1 MTFEEALVLVE
12 SALIQYRL
20 SKAEEAVLRKVW
32 EGLSYS
38 EIAEQVGYDTGY
50 IRNLSYRLW
59 QLLSKAL
66 GEKVTKKNLYAVLKR
81 YQQQQR
87 GKEKRGRREAP
98 SSTRYQSWG
107 EAIDVSVFYG
117 RTEELTTLK
126 QWLVQERCRLITI
139 LGIGGIGKT
148 AVSVKL
154 AQQVQGEFEFLIWR
168 SLRNAPPIQD
178 LLTELLKFLS
188 KGQETNLPETVDG
201 ISQLINYLRSSRC
214 LLLLD
219 NVESIFM
226 SGERVGYYRQGYEGY
241 GELLKCLGEVRHN
254 SCLVLT
260 SREKPEEIASLE
272 GSSLPVR
279 SLQLKGLQEAEA
291 REILKLKGLLGSE
304 EATRNLIECYR
315 GNPLALKIVATS
327 IQELF
332 AGNINEFVEQG
343 TAVFNGI
350 RILLDQQFNRLSDLE
365 KQIMYWLAINREP
378 VSPSQLQEDIVP
390 TVSKSKLLEALEFL
404 VRRSLIEKTATGFSQ
419 EPVVMEF
426 MTERLIEQATAE
438 IQTLHLQFLKSV
450 ILEPILASLQSI
462 LGTQTASV
470 KQLHCLLS
478 TLL

>member
-1 MTFEEALVLVE
+1 M
-12 SALIQYRL
+12 
-20 SKAEEAVLRKVW
+20 
-32 EGLSYS
+32 
-38 EIAEQVGYDTGY
+38 
-50 IRNLSYRLW
+50 
-59 QLLSKAL
+59 
-66 GEKVTKKNLYAVLKR
+66 
-81 YQQQQR
+81 
-87 GKEKRGRREAP
+87 
-98 SSTRYQSWG
+98 
-107 EAIDVSVFYG
+107 
-117 RTEELTTLK
+117 
-126 QWLVQERCRLITI
+126 
-139 LGIGGIGKT
+139 
-148 AVSVKL
+148 
-154 AQQVQGEFEFLIWR
+154 
-168 SLRNAPPIQD
+168 
-178 LLTELLKFLS
+178 
-188 KGQETNLPETVDG
+188 
-201 ISQLINYLRSSRC
+201 
-214 LLLLD
+214 
-219 NVESIFM
+219 
-226 SGERVGYYRQGYEGY
+226 
-241 GELLKCLGEVRHN
+241 RHN